1 MRADGPD
8 SPVLLALL
16 IPLTLDQIH
25 IAEST
30 ADRYDTGLEAART
43 HGKEDG
49 EIHQNLIDNLWLPP
63 PSSPRGLDIA
73 AAIILPKPLIR
84 VSLGLCYRANH
95 PRSRTECPGQR
106 RPGHEQMVYTSLAH
120 RRGLA
125 TIFPQVHANKMTIKD
140 QNTNN
145 ISDQCSTSS
154 KPS

>member
-1 MRADGPD
+1 MPFKHGGDAILKASLRKGAGTLAIQSRSHRDVGTAF
-8 SPVLLALL
+8 ALL
-16 IPLTLDQIH
+16 CPSWATERDPFLKIQIPKSDKP
-25 IAEST
+25 SG
-30 ADRYDTGLEAART
+30 R
-43 HGKEDG
+43 
-49 EIHQNLIDNLWLPP
+49 PP

-125 TIFPQVHANKMTIKD
+125 TIFPQ
-140 QNTNN
+140 
-145 ISDQCSTSS
+145 
-154 KPS
+154 